1 LQAAVS
7 RQILSLMREANALE
21 VFMKKIVTVLALAC
35 VVFAAPANA
44 AKTCIDMRDI
54 VSSKSTDGKTMVFKM
69 KDGSTLVNHLQGSCP
84 DLKYNGFAWQ
94 SHSGD
99 SKVCENEQSFQVL
112 QSMQICVLGKFD
124 APMMEKHAAN

>member
-1 LQAAVS
+1 
-7 RQILSLMREANALE
+7 
-21 VFMKKIVTVLALAC
+21 MKKIVTVLVLAG

-69 KDGSTLVNHLQGSCP
+69 KDGTTLVNHLHGSCP
-84 DLKYNGFAWQ
+84 DLKYSGFAWQ

-99 SKVCENEQSFQVL
+99 TKVCENEQSFKVL
-112 QSMQICVLGKFD
+112 QSMQVCVLGKFD
-124 APMMEKHAAN
+124 APTMEKHAAN

>member
-1 LQAAVS
+1 
-7 RQILSLMREANALE
+7 
-21 VFMKKIVTVLALAC
+21 MKKIVTVLALAC
-35 VVFAAPANA
+35 VVFVAPAYA

-54 VSSKSTDGKTMVFKM
+54 VSSKSTDGKTMIFKM
-69 KDGSTLVNHLQGSCP
+69 KNGTTLVNHLQGSCP

-99 SKVCENEQSFQVL
+99 TKVCESEQSFKVL

-124 APMMEKHAAN
+124 APIMEKHAAN